1 MKKINSIFDLTKI
14 IQWYEQS
21 LKKIVFL
28 LLVLVFFTLTVVY
41 IPFLNVFITP
51 SVGFGILII
60 VWYILFSPNT
70 KMLVYI
76 SLILIGIACV
86 ATIFGIDA
94 LWNGIS
100 QFLFIIIIF
109 ILINYLKNEKVDDE
123 R

>member
-1 MKKINSIFDLTKI
+1 MKKNSLIFNLTKAT
-14 IQWYEQS
+14 QWYEEN

-28 LLVLVFFTLTVVY
+28 LLVLVFSTLTVVY

-70 KMLVYI
+70 KLLVYF
-76 SLILIGIACV
+76 SLVLIGIAYI
-86 ATIFGIDA
+86 ATIFDIDA

-100 QFLFIIIIF
+100 QFLFIVIIF
-109 ILINYLKNEKVDDE
+109 ILINYLKNDSEE
-123 R
+123 